1 MGRAR
6 YPLLRRHQAS
16 GSGAPSVINS
26 SRIMSRSRSTPRVH
40 DASLSLS
47 LLLSIQTTDP
57 IQRSATRTRARSRRL
72 VVVVVAAAAR
82 SWNFHESRG
91 DGKIRGRWK
100 IQQPP
105 APPPPPP
112 SEHPWPTP
120 HSENAW
126 EALPGAPFIAGL
138 AEGRRRARRAAEG
151 DVGGGWGA
159 GNLIANTFHGPAN
172 FKPISSVYCQSQRA
186 RNSSLSA
193 RNEIL
198 PVVPFRRSPCPF
210 DLHWRRL
217 GNLRDTTL
225 SRYSN
230 ERCTVEIYDDGSR
243 LAVPP
248 RFTYLSMRFAQL
260 DHSADVRAPPMVTRG
275 SKRSGSISG
284 SFIVAFLHR
293 SYPLRDRA
301 DNPSR

>member
-1 MGRAR
+1 
-6 YPLLRRHQAS
+6 
-16 GSGAPSVINS
+16 
-26 SRIMSRSRSTPRVH
+26 
-40 DASLSLS
+40 LS
-47 LLLSIQTTDP
+47 P
-57 IQRSATRTRARSRRL
+57 P
-72 VVVVVAAAAR
+72 R
-82 SWNFHESRG
+82 SWNFRESRG

-105 APPPPPP
+105 PPPPPPP

-138 AEGRRRARRAAEG
+138 AEGRRRARRAEEG

-217 GNLRDTTL
+217 GNLRDTRL
-225 SRYSN
+225 SRYLN
-230 ERCTVEIYDDGSR
+230 ER
-243 LAVPP
+243 APP
-248 RFTYLSMRFAQL
+248 RFTRTEADSPFRRDLRISKPMR
-260 DHSADVRAPPMVTRG
+260 SASDRIGSGQPSRGRSRSSIVTRG
-275 SKRSGSISG
+275 SNPGSGSAPVCRLSIG
-284 SFIVAFLHR
+284 LIRFAIALIIQRVA
-293 SYPLRDRA
+293 SIG
-301 DNPSR
+301 